1 MNNWLIWVVKCW
13 GNNSLLLS
21 AMRYCFFRWHILRGV
36 RMVCIYT
43 LYTHKLHAGL
53 HCVRSNRATIY
64 SIFIRIY
71 CSICNKRPYSH
82 YDINARTSNEYR
94 FFVFFSLSLS
104 LSEYLG
110 FVIDMC
116 DLQWYIRQ
124 KFGWILDCC
133 SRSAERRF
141 LTLSHWTRVIRLN
154 KKIKSA
160 QKPKLQIYSASIL
173 YDYQFRRYMQC
184 M

>member
-1 MNNWLIWVVKCW
+1 M
-13 GNNSLLLS
+13 
-21 AMRYCFFRWHILRGV
+21 
-36 RMVCIYT
+36 
-43 LYTHKLHAGL
+43 
-53 HCVRSNRATIY
+53 
-64 SIFIRIY
+64 
-71 CSICNKRPYSH
+71 
-82 YDINARTSNEYR
+82 
-94 FFVFFSLSLS
+94 FFSLSLS

-173 YDYQFRRYMQC
+173 YDYQPSSDVICSACKYKYERYMCVVFIYFFFRQKAIALIHVVRYRHSFIKFGIEWNGIFY
-184 M
+184 